1 MDATVIK
8 SEEII
13 KQIKTLALEQG
24 ITHSQIADKMGI
36 KEQSVQRMLSGKYS
50 PNLKHVIGLA
60 EAVGMKL
67 GII

>member
-13 KQIKTLALEQG
+13 KQIKTLALQQG
-24 ITHSQIADKMGI
+24 ITHSQIADKMNI

-60 EAVGMKL
+60 ESVGKKIQL
-67 GII
+67 C